1 MHYVGLD
8 IHKKTISYCV
18 RQSDGTIL
26 QESTMAAIRPALD
39 IWMRQL
45 PQPWTAGMEAT
56 MFTGSI
62 YDHLVES
69 GATVKVAHSAMLK
82 AIAAGKKK
90 NDQVDAR
97 KIADLLRCD
106 YFPECH
112 MATREIRD
120 RRRVLRYRNLLVRQ
134 AVRMKNKVS
143 GLLMEVGIPYNQQ
156 KVHQKKYFAE
166 LLQKEKK
173 EMPPS
178 MPELLRL
185 SRSTVETLTG
195 MQRQLIRALE
205 NDALLAARVER
216 LASIPG
222 VGRVVALTWA
232 LEMGDI
238 SRFGSVKKAVSYCGL
253 CGAEKSSGG
262 KTERTPISKQRNKHL
277 QTMLIE
283 AAKLAPRW
291 NVELALVYEH

>member
-1 MHYVGLD
+1 MNSMNYIGLD
-8 IHKKTISYCV
+8 IHKKRISCCM
-18 RQSDGTIL
+18 RQADGMII
-26 QESTMAAIRPALD
+26 QESTIAATRDTLD
-39 IWMRQL
+39 DWMRQL
-45 PQPWTAGMEAT
+45 PQPWMAGMEAT
-56 MFTGSI
+56 LFTGWI
-62 YDHLVES
+62 YDHLVS
-69 GATVKVAHSAMLK
+69 GSAMVKVAHPAMLQ

-90 NDQVDAR
+90 NDRVDAR

-112 MATREIRD
+112 MALREIRD

-134 AVRMKNKVS
+134 AVQMKNKVS
-143 GLLMEVGIPYNQQ
+143 GLLMEAGVPYNQQ

-166 LLQKEKK
+166 LLQEQKK

-185 SRSTVETLTG
+185 SRSTVEVLTG

-205 NDALLAARVER
+205 SDALLAARVER

-232 LEMGDI
+232 LEMT
-238 SRFGSVKKAVSYCGL
+238 L
-253 CGAEKSSGG
+253 
-262 KTERTPISKQRNKHL
+262 
-277 QTMLIE
+277 
-283 AAKLAPRW
+283 AASLP
-291 NVELALVYEH
+291 